1 MDEATPYALHAQAA
15 RRALA
20 DSGLDRAL
28 IDGLASAGLGTLAP
42 VEVAEYLGLRPTWVD
57 STSVGGA
64 TWEVMAAHAADAIAQ
79 RRANA
84 VLLVY
89 GSTARADIKARRR
102 TSDLSFGARGPLQ
115 FEVPYGHTLIAK
127 YAMAARRHMHQYGT
141 TLEQLAQVAVQARAN
156 AAANPDAL
164 YREPIT
170 VEDVLSGP
178 MIADPFT
185 KLHCCVRSDGGCAV
199 LLVGEEYVPDLAR
212 HPVWVLGAGTA
223 VSHTTMS
230 EWEDFTVSP
239 AAVSGRAAF
248 ERAGVTPRDIDLA
261 EIYDAFTYMTLVT
274 LEDLGFCAKG
284 EGGAFVAEGRLLRD
298 GSLPVN
304 TDGGG
309 LSACHPGMRGLFLLV
324 EAVRQLRGEADEAR
338 AVGGADEARA
348 VGGADEA
355 RAVGEA
361 DETCAVGEADEVRA
375 VGGADEVRAAGEAD
389 EVRAAGEA
397 DEVRAV
403 GEADEVRAA
412 GEADEA
418 GVAGATGAAAGGRQ
432 VRRAD
437 GSLPE
442 LAVAS
447 GTGGWFC
454 SSGTVVLG
462 RG

>member
-1 MDEATPYALHAQAA
+1 MRLTPGTPSRNRKVAVAGVALSDCGRVDEATPYTLHAQAA

-20 DSGLDRAL
+20 DSGLDRSV
-28 IDGLASAGLGTLAP
+28 IDGFASAGLGTLAP

-64 TWEVMAAHAADAIAQ
+64 TWEVMAAHAADAIAAGH
-79 RRANA
+79 ANA

-89 GSTARADIKARRR
+89 GSTARADIKAKRR
-102 TSDLSFGARGPLQ
+102 TANLSFGARGPLQ

-127 YAMAARRHMHQYGT
+127 YAMAARRHQHQYGT
-141 TLEQLAQVAVQARAN
+141 TLEQLAQIAVQARAN
-156 AAANPDAL
+156 AATNPDAM

-170 VEDVLSGP
+170 VDEVLSGP

-185 KLHCCVRSDGGCAV
+185 KLHCCIRSDGGCAV
-199 LLVGEEYVPDLAR
+199 LLVAEDYVPDLAK
-212 HPVWVLGAGTA
+212 HPVWVLGSGTA

-230 EWEDFTVSP
+230 EWDDFTVSP
-239 AAVSGRAAF
+239 AAASGRLAF
-248 ERAGVTPRDIDLA
+248 QRAGVRPAEIDLA

-284 EGGAFVAEGRLLRD
+284 EGGAFVEKGRLLRD
-298 GSLPVN
+298 GELPVN

-309 LSACHPGMRGLFLLV
+309 LAACHPGMRGLFLLV
-324 EAVRQLRGEADEAR
+324 EAVRQLRGEAGQD
-338 AVGGADEARA
+338 
-348 VGGADEA
+348 
-355 RAVGEA
+355 
-361 DETCAVGEADEVRA
+361 
-375 VGGADEVRAAGEAD
+375 
-389 EVRAAGEA
+389 
-397 DEVRAV
+397 
-403 GEADEVRAA
+403 
-412 GEADEA
+412 
-418 GVAGATGAAAGGRQ
+418 RQ
-432 VRRAD
+432 VRKPD
-437 GSLPE
+437 GTLPQ